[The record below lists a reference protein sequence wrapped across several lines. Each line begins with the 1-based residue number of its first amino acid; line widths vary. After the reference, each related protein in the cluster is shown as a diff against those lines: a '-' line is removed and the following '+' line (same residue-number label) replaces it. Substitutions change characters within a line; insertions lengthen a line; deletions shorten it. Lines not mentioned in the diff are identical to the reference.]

1 MATLTVWKFD
11 SADGAADALA
21 TLKRLQKQ
29 QLVEL
34 QDAAIVAWPPDA
46 KKPSITQLH
55 NLVGAGAVGG
65 AFWGSL
71 FGLLFLVPLLG
82 MAIGAGM
89 GALVASTAD
98 VGIDDELIKQLREKI
113 VSGTSALLML
123 TSSAVSDRVLEEM
136 KAQRG
141 HADLIESN
149 LTREQEAKLR
159 KTFAREPAVP
169 SEEEPA
175 SVDVPGRAAA

>member
-11 SADGAADALA
+11 SADGAAESLT

-34 QDAAIVAWPPDA
+34 QDAAIVTWAADA
-46 KKPSITQLH
+46 KKPSIRQLH
-55 NLVGAGAVGG
+55 NLVGVGALGG

-82 MAIGAGM
+82 LAIGAGI
-89 GALVASTAD
+89 GAYVASTAD
-98 VGIDDELIKQLREKI
+98 VGIDDTLVKQLRDKI
-113 VSGTSALLML
+113 GPGTSALLLL
-123 TSSAVSDRVLEEM
+123 TSSAVTDRVLEEM
-136 KAQRG
+136 QDQRG
-141 HADLIESN
+141 DADLIESN

-159 KTFAREPAVP
+159 KTFAQEPTMP
-169 SEEEPA
+169 TDEPTSIDA
-175 SVDVPGRAAA
+175 NPRAAA